1 MKSILISIQP
11 QWVEKILKG
20 EKTIEIR
27 KTIPKCMLP
36 CKVYIYMTKKR
47 NFFMANRKGEEIW
60 FGDGLRYDKTEIV
73 KYPKCDVQY
82 WHLLG
87 KVVAEFIL
95 NKTEEYEFELWDNET
110 FESIGKVYY
119 DEETREREVDVFAS
133 CEDIEKTEFVN
144 SSQLSVKDL
153 RKYLGTGFQTCY
165 AWHIDDLKIYNKPK
179 ELSEFYKNNYKKII
193 EQLEFDG
200 CEEKHCKYA
209 VGNSFLGDDGY
220 CDYSMCPKLRLKRPP
235 QSWCYVEECNSERN

>member
-27 KTIPKCMLP
+27 KTMPKCELP

-73 KYPKCDVQY
+73 KFPKCDVQY

-95 NKTEEYEFELWDNET
+95 NEIET
-110 FESIGKVYY
+110 LPSIRYKSNGAFYQYNKIS
-119 DEETREREVDVFAS
+119 DEILKKS
-133 CEDIEKTEFVN
+133 CLTQKQILNYTN
-144 SSQLSVKDL
+144 GKDL
-153 RKYLGTGFQTCY
+153 Y
-165 AWHIDDLKIYNKPK
+165 AWHIEDLKIYDKPK
-179 ELSEFYKNNYKKII
+179 ELSQFRKDLDCDDYPCNKGGKNSDCEYCYYDYSEGCQACGID
-193 EQLEFDG
+193 FDG
-200 CEEKHCKYA
+200 EHCIYK
-209 VGNSFLGDDGY
+209 SI
-220 CDYSMCPKLRLKRPP
+220 KRPP
-235 QSWCYVEECNSERN
+235 QSWCYVENLE